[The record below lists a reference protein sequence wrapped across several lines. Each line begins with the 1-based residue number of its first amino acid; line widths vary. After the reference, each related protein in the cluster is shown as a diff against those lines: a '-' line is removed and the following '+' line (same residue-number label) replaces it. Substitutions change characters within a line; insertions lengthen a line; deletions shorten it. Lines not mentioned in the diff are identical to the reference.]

1 MHNRIEKIELSADA
15 TYDVLV
21 VGAGLAGTT
30 AALAAAQA
38 GAHVALASSGP
49 TFSGSSFFGGTWGL
63 GLVGPL
69 SDDPAGEKDLVDAI
83 CSVGRGVAVRPLAE
97 TLVSGVAGAVRE
109 LERRGVELARAERA
123 DERDFIPCFDWGHRA
138 WHGLGR
144 ESYRK
149 ATGRALGEAG
159 VALLPG
165 CDLVDLARE
174 DGPGAGRVCG
184 AALFDRAAGRF
195 RVVAAGAVVLA
206 TGGFGGLFER
216 TLTMPDVTGTAQ
228 AVALAA
234 GARLVNV
241 EFMQIMPGL
250 VEPVRNVVFNER
262 TFKYARMEGF
272 DAPDAAVLLDARSE
286 HGPFSASLPDHVVD
300 LALVAA
306 GECGAAVSYELPEA
320 LPEFMQTYFSWFSDA
335 FGRSPAEGIR
345 ILPYAHAANGGIL
358 VDERAR
364 SGVDGLFAAGEATGG
379 MHGADRIGGLASAN
393 ALAFG
398 EIAGREAAA
407 WAGAHPNGGASW
419 ELRTCGCGNAGDVL
433 RELRRL
439 MGERCLVVRTAEGLA
454 EAARGIEA
462 LSVRLDEAE
471 GPCKRYDEVARVLAA
486 HQALTSAS
494 ALVAA
499 MAARTESRGAHYRAD
514 FPEADPAQARPNV
527 VTLEGGELRVRA
539 LAGWPELDA

>member
-1 MHNRIEKIELSADA
+1 M

-30 AALAAAQA
+30 AALAAARA
-38 GAHVALASSGP
+38 GARVALASSGA

-69 SDDPAGEKDLVDAI
+69 SDDSAGEKDLVDAI
-83 CSVGRGVAVRPLAE
+83 CEVGRGVAVRPLAE
-97 TLVSGVAGAVRE
+97 ALVGGMDGAVRE
-109 LERRGVELARAERA
+109 LEARGVELTRAERA
-123 DERDFIPCFDWGHRA
+123 DERDFIPCFDRGHRD

-149 ATGRALGEAG
+149 ATERALTEAG
-159 VALLPG
+159 VALLPQ
-165 CDLVDLARE
+165 CDLLDLVRE
-174 DGPGAGRVCG
+174 GATEGGRVCG
-184 AALFDRAAGRF
+184 AALFERGTARV

-241 EFMQIMPGL
+241 EFMQIMSGL

-262 TFKYARMEGF
+262 TFKYARVEGF
-272 DAPDAAVLLDARSE
+272 DAPGAAELLDARSE
-286 HGPFSASLPDHVVD
+286 HGPFSASLPDHVID

-306 GECGAAVSYELPEA
+306 GERGAAVSYELPRT

-345 ILPYAHAANGGIL
+345 IRPYAHAANGGIL

-364 SGVDGLFAAGEATGG
+364 CSVDGLFAAGEATGG
-379 MHGADRIGGLASAN
+379 MHGADRIGGMASAN
-393 ALAFG
+393 ALVFG
-398 EIAGREAAA
+398 QVAGREAAA
-407 WAGAHPNGGASW
+407 WAAAHPSGGATW
-419 ELRTCGCGNAGDVL
+419 ELEARGCGNAGDVL
-433 RELRRL
+433 RDLRHL
-439 MGERCLVVRTAEGLA
+439 MGEKCLVVRTAEGLA
-454 EAARGIEA
+454 EAARGIEGLRA
-462 LSVRLDEAE
+462 RLDAAE
-471 GPCKRYDEVARVLAA
+471 GPCEQVEEAARAIAVR
-486 HQALTSAS
+486 QALTSAS

-499 MAARTESRGAHYRAD
+499 MTARTESRGAHYRAD
-514 FPEADPAQARPNV
+514 FPSADSGQAHPNV
-527 VTLEGGELRVRA
+527 VSLEDGELHVRPLGDVA
-539 LAGWPELDA
+539 VA

>member
-1 MHNRIEKIELSADA
+1 MNEQHVKSLE
-15 TYDVLV
+15 TCDVLV

-30 AALAAAQA
+30 AALAAARA
-38 GAHVALASSGP
+38 GARVALASSGA

-69 SDDPAGEKDLVDAI
+69 PGDPGSEKNLVDAV
-83 CSVGRGVAVRPLAE
+83 CSVGRGVVVRPLAE
-97 TLVSGVAGAVRE
+97 VLVSGVEGAVQE
-109 LERRGVELARAERA
+109 LERRGVELTRAERA
-123 DERDFIPCFDWGHRA
+123 DERDFIPCFDWGHRD

-144 ESYRK
+144 DSYRT
-149 ATGRALGEAG
+149 ATKRALAEAG
-159 VALLPG
+159 VALLPQ
-165 CDLVDLARE
+165 CDLLDLVRE
-174 DGPGAGRVCG
+174 GTGDNFGGESGGGHVCG
-184 AALFDRAAGRF
+184 AALYDRAAGHV

-234 GARLVNV
+234 GAQLVNV

-262 TFKYARMEGF
+262 TFKYAHVEGF
-272 DAPDAAVLLDARSE
+272 CAPDATELLDARSE

-306 GECGAAVSYELPEA
+306 GKRGAAVSYELPDT
-320 LPEFMQTYFSWFSDA
+320 LPEFMQTYFSWFSES
-335 FGRSPAEGIR
+335 FGRSPAEGVR

-364 SGVDGLFAAGEATGG
+364 CSVDGLFAAGEATGG

-393 ALAFG
+393 ALVFG

-407 WAGAHPNGGASW
+407 WANAHPSWDARW
-419 ELRTCGCGNAGDVL
+419 ELPERASAEAPAAL
-433 RELRRL
+433 RELRHL
-439 MGERCLVVRTAEGLA
+439 MGEKCLVVRTEEGLA
-454 EAARGIEA
+454 EAKRGIEELRA
-462 LSVRLDEAE
+462 RIDAVEE
-471 GPCKRYDEVARVLAA
+471 PCKRFDEVARTIAVR
-486 HQALTSAS
+486 QALTSAS

-499 MAARTESRGAHYRAD
+499 MAARTESRGGHYRAD
-514 FPEADPAQARPNV
+514 FPEADPAQAHPNV
-527 VTLEGGELRVRA
+527 VTLEDGEPRVRPLGTCA
-539 LAGWPELDA
+539 